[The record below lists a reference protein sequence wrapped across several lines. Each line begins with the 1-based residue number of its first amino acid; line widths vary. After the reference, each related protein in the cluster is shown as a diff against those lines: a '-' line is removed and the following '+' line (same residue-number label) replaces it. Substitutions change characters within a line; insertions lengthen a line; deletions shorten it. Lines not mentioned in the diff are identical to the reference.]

1 MCGAPGFSA
10 HISLRLRIRFS
21 KGVSAVGY
29 WELFFLAIGL
39 SMDAFAASICTG
51 LSLSRP
57 RVRDALIVGAWF
69 GAFQALMPLAGWML
83 GAAFARRMAA
93 IDHWIA
99 FILLGFIGGNMI
111 VGGLSRNRAEE
122 RGTCL
127 GAGKMLPL
135 ALATSIDALAVGVT
149 FAFLNVDLLPAV
161 CLIGSVTF
169 ALSALGA
176 ALGRICG
183 AKYRAGAE
191 ILGGAVLITMGV
203 KVLLEHL
210 GIW

>member
-1 MCGAPGFSA
+1 M
-10 HISLRLRIRFS
+10 
-21 KGVSAVGY
+21 GY
-29 WELFFLAIGL
+29 WELFFLAVGL

-57 RVRDALIVGAWF
+57 RARDALIVGAWF
-69 GAFQALMPLAGWML
+69 GVFQALMPLAGWVL

-99 FILLGFIGGNMI
+99 FVLLGLIGGNMI
-111 VGGLSRNRAEE
+111 AGGLSRSRAED
-122 RGTCL
+122 RGGGL

-161 CLIGSVTF
+161 CLIGAVTF
-169 ALSALGA
+169 ALSALGT

-183 AKYRAGAE
+183 AKYRTGAE
-191 ILGGAVLITMGV
+191 LLGGAVLITMGV